1 MSLKKNC
8 LEIKDL
14 IFKWNNENNFE
25 LNIKSF
31 NLKDKSKTLLLGS
44 SGSGKSTFLNLIG
57 GIINP
62 ISGTININNINI
74 FDLSSSQKD
83 FFRALNLGVIFQQ
96 FNLIDYISPISN
108 ILLPCYFTSFKDK
121 SFKYYFNR
129 AVSLAEKLGI
139 DKDILTKSKSKNLSV
154 GQKQRIAIIRSI
166 INKPK
171 LILADE
177 PTSALDSQNKKRFLD
192 ILFNTCEKEGAT
204 LLFVSHD
211 TSLKKYFDDFINLE
225 RVNK

>member
-1 MSLKKNC
+1 MTFKKNS
-8 LEIKDL
+8 LEIKNL
-14 IFKWNNENNFE
+14 FFKWDNENNFE

-31 NLKDKSKTLLLGS
+31 NLKEKSKTLLLGS

-129 AVSLAEKLGI
+129 AISLAEKLGI
-139 DKDILTKSKSKNLSV
+139 DKDTLTKSKSKNLSV

-192 ILFNTCEKEGAT
+192 ILFNTCEKEAVT

-211 TSLKKYFDDFINLE
+211 TSLKKYFDDFIDLE
-225 RVNK
+225 RINK

>member
-1 MSLKKNC
+1 MTLKKNS
-8 LEIKDL
+8 LEIKNL
-14 IFKWNNENNFE
+14 FFKWDNENNFE

-31 NLKDKSKTLLLGS
+31 NLKEKSKTLLLGS

-57 GIINP
+57 GVINP
-62 ISGTININNINI
+62 ISGSININNISI

-108 ILLPCYFTSFKDK
+108 ILLPCYFTSFKDR

-192 ILFNTCEKEGAT
+192 ILFNTCEKEGVT

-225 RVNK
+225 RINK

>member
-121 SFKYYFNR
+121 SFRYYFNR
-129 AVSLAEKLGI
+129 AISLAEKLGI
-139 DKDILTKSKSKNLSV
+139 DKDTLTKSKSKNLSV

-225 RVNK
+225 RINK

>member
-1 MSLKKNC
+1 MTFKKNS
-8 LEIKDL
+8 LEIKNL
-14 IFKWNNENNFE
+14 FFKWDNENNFE

-31 NLKDKSKTLLLGS
+31 NLKEKSKTLLLGS

-57 GIINP
+57 GVINP
-62 ISGTININNINI
+62 ISGSININNISI

-108 ILLPCYFTSFKDK
+108 ILLPCYFTSFKDR

-177 PTSALDSQNKKRFLD
+177 PTSALDSQNKKKFLD
-192 ILFNTCEKEGAT
+192 ILFNTCEKEAVT

-211 TSLKKYFDDFINLE
+211 TSLKKYFDDFIDLE
-225 RVNK
+225 RINK